1 MNAISLYISIVVPE
15 PGPLLLQAERGQL
28 HHLLPSYQ
36 CQLILADVVARAV
49 ADESPAFA
57 AFLDQYAARIQLVK
71 TGVGLHWLQTD
82 QPLTRALATAASA
95 EFLMHHVD
103 QFIGTGPALMILD
116 RSAAAASLSRAP
128 AWFRKKLK
136 RMTLADYL
144 QYIHAET

>member
-95 EFLMHHVD
+95 EFLMHHV
-103 QFIGTGPALMILD
+103 ILD
-116 RSAAAASLSRAP
+116 RSAAAASRARAP